1 MSEHGEGTH
10 WPGAAG
16 QSAARLV
23 RPPELILMVGLAG
36 AGKSTRAAELA
47 ASLPAVRLSPDEWMR
62 PLFGDP
68 DPDGQRP
75 VLEGRLIATAL
86 EILRAGTSV
95 ILDFG
100 LWRKQERVA
109 LSWLAARVGAVA
121 RTEYLPISREMQA
134 ERIAE
139 RHRRSPET
147 EWPVTQAELDEWR
160 EMLDEPDSA
169 EAVGDFGARAAEDWS
184 GWIAEK
190 WPTAFAET

>member
-1 MSEHGEGTH
+1 MIAHSEGTP
-10 WPGAAG
+10 WPGG
-16 QSAARLV
+16 SAARRPAGI
-23 RPPELILMVGLAG
+23 RPPELVLMVGLAG

-47 ASLPAVRLSPDEWMR
+47 AALPAVRLSPDEWMR
-62 PLFGDP
+62 PLFCDP

-75 VLEGRLIATAL
+75 VLEGRLIATAV
-86 EILRAGTSV
+86 EILRAGASV

-100 LWRKQERVA
+100 LWRRQERIA

-121 RTEYLPISREMQA
+121 RTEYLPIGREAQA

-139 RHRRSPET
+139 RHRRSPER

-160 EMLDEPDSA
+160 EMLDEPGPA
-169 EAVGDFGARAAEDWS
+169 EAAGDFGARAAEDWS
-184 GWIAEK
+184 EWIAEK